1 MNIVKVMNR
10 NTDRLY
16 FLLFGVLDFIA
27 LVTALVY
34 SLNVL
39 NEYFSY
45 FTVLSNILITFV
57 FLVFGIVGM
66 RKALKIGIV
75 KLLYGPA
82 VLYMSIT
89 GVVFWTILHGGA
101 DHAQLLP
108 WVNIVLHGI
117 TPIAAF
123 LGWVLFSQ
131 RAMVSYTS
139 AYKWLSFPLLF
150 VAYTLLRGFFI
161 NWYPYAILNP
171 TKAGG
176 YIGIFG
182 YVFEIVIGAYIM
194 GLILIVINNLHRK

>member
-27 LVTALVY
+27 LATALVY

-131 RAMVSYTS
+131 RAMVSYS
-139 AYKWLSFPLLF
+139 NAYKWLSFPLLF
-150 VAYTLLRGFFI
+150 VAYTLLRGFVI

>member
-1 MNIVKVMNR
+1 MNR

-27 LVTALVY
+27 LATALVY

-131 RAMVSYTS
+131 RAMVSYS
-139 AYKWLSFPLLF
+139 NAYKWLSFPLLF
-150 VAYTLLRGFFI
+150 VAYTLLRGFVI

>member
-10 NTDRLY
+10 NADRLY
-16 FLLFGVLDFIA
+16 FLLFGALDLIA

-131 RAMVSYTS
+131 RAMVSYS
-139 AYKWLSFPLLF
+139 NAYKWLSFPLLF
-150 VAYTLLRGFFI
+150 VAYTLLRGFVI

-182 YVFEIVIGAYIM
+182 YVLEIVIGAYIM